1 MNGVQRVVVGYTGG
15 KEKNPTYRNIKDAT
29 ESVLIEYD
37 PSIVSYEA
45 LLKYWADSHAPF
57 YPSKAQYKSA
67 VFYLDEKQKDIAEK
81 IVQDIVEKK
90 NGIKIYSDIEAASP
104 FYRAEEYHQDFLN
117 KQMLAR

>member
-1 MNGVQRVVVGYTGG
+1 MGYTGG

-37 PSIVSYEA
+37 PSIVSYET
-45 LLKYWADSHAPF
+45 LIQNWADSHAPF

-67 VFYLDEKQKDIAEK
+67 IFYLNQEQKDIAEK
-81 IVQDIVEKK
+81 AVNDIVQKK
-90 NGIKIYSDIEAASP
+90 NGIKIYTDIEAVSP

-117 KQMLAR
+117 KQVFAR